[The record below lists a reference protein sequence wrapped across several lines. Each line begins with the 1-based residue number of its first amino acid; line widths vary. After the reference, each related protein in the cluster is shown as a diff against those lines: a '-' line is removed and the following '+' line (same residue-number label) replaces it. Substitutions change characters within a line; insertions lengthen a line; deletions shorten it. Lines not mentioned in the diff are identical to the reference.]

1 MKDELA
7 IDIGRRMKALRL
19 ERRWS
24 QENLADA
31 MDMTFQQIQ
40 KYEKGQNHLTIW
52 RLLELCQIF
61 NVDWS
66 HFLDPLPQAEVARIE
81 FYRNR
86 TTVELVEAFE
96 GIKDGTTRRTLI
108 SLVETLSGKAA

>member
-1 MKDELA
+1 MKDDLA
-7 IDIGRRMKALRL
+7 IEIGRRIRALRM

-24 QENLADA
+24 QEHFAEA
-31 MDMTFQQIQ
+31 MGLTFQQIQ

-52 RLLELCQIF
+52 RLLQLCEIF
-61 NVDWS
+61 NVNWS

-86 TTVELVEAFE
+86 TTVELIQAFE
-96 GIKDGTTRRTLI
+96 GIKDGTTRRTVI
-108 SLVETLSGKAA
+108 SLVETLSEKAA